1 MSILVSGGAGYIG
14 AHVVRVLHERG
25 EKVIVADD
33 LSYGKASRIGDA
45 RLVQVDVS
53 TDGAREILSNV
64 MVDED
69 VTAVIHFAARKQ
81 VGESVQRPAWYYQ
94 QNIGG
99 LANMLLAMEETGVD
113 RMIFSSSA
121 AVYGM
126 PPVEVVP
133 EDIEKI
139 PINPYGET
147 KLIGEWMMADCER
160 AWGLNWIGLRYFNVA
175 GAGWPDLED
184 PATLNLVP
192 MVLDRL
198 AKGESA
204 KIFGTDYPTP
214 DGTCIRDYIHVLDLA
229 EAHVAA
235 LDALESGAPAHRQ
248 FNVGTGRGTS
258 VREIIDGLRQVSG
271 WDFPVEEMAR
281 RAGDPP
287 QLIGDA
293 SRITKDLGWSAQRDV
308 RGILQSAWDAWQQ
321 GPRRIAVP
329 LDGD

>member
-1 MSILVSGGAGYIG
+1 MSILVTGGAGYIG
-14 AHVVRVLHERG
+14 AHVVRLLEQSG
-25 EKVIVADD
+25 EKVVVVDN
-33 LSYGKASRIGDA
+33 LSTGRVERIGGAKLITVDIATDKA
-45 RLVQVDVS
+45 RTLL
-53 TDGAREILSNV
+53 ANL

-69 VTAVIHFAARKQ
+69 VSAVIHFAARKQ
-81 VGESVQRPAWYYQ
+81 VGESVERPAWYYQ

-99 LANMLLAMEETGVD
+99 LANILMAMGETGVD

-126 PPVEVVP
+126 PPVEVVS
-133 EDIEKI
+133 EDEQCH

-175 GAGWPDLED
+175 GTGWVDLED
-184 PATLNLVP
+184 PAILNLVP

-198 AKGESA
+198 AKNEPP

-229 EAHVAA
+229 HAHIAA
-235 LDALESGAPAHRQ
+235 LRALESGKPGHRTY
-248 FNVGTGRGTS
+248 NVGTGEGTS
-258 VREIIDGLRQVSG
+258 VREIIEGIRRISG
-271 WDFPVEEMAR
+271 WEFPVDELPR

-287 QLIGDA
+287 KLIGNA
-293 SRITKDLGWSAQRDV
+293 ENISHDLGWKAQQSVED
-308 RGILQSAWDAWQQ
+308 ILISAWEAWQQ
-321 GPRRIAVP
+321 GPRRITVP
-329 LDGD
+329 TE

>member
-1 MSILVSGGAGYIG
+1 
-14 AHVVRVLHERG
+14 
-25 EKVIVADD
+25 
-33 LSYGKASRIGDA
+33 
-45 RLVQVDVS
+45 VDVS
-53 TDGAREILSNV
+53 TDGAREVLSNI

-308 RGILQSAWDAWQQ
+308 RDILQSAWDAWQQ

-329 LDGD
+329 LAGD